1 MARSAGRLLG
11 YDSIATDQ
19 SNITTETTVLTAD
32 DCVVGNH
39 PVRVVFSCNA
49 AFSDGASGFCSIRI
63 KRDGTTIGNAT
74 IINNAST
81 ANLAVPVT
89 REIVDFP
96 AAGTYTYTV
105 TFADDGSAGDAN
117 LAASGAPA
125 TLAVYSA

>member
-1 MARSAGRLLG
+1 MRSAGRLLG
-11 YDSIATDQ
+11 YDSISTDQ
-19 SNITTETTVLTAD
+19 FNITSETTVLTAA

-39 PVRVVFSCNA
+39 PVRVAFSCNSA
-49 AFSDGASGFCSIRI
+49 WSDGASGFCVIRI
-63 KRDGTTIGNAT
+63 KRDGTTVGHAS

-81 ANLAVPVT
+81 ASHGTPVT

-105 TFADDGSAGDAN
+105 TLADDGSAGDAN
-117 LAASGAPA
+117 IGASGAPA

>member
-1 MARSAGRLLG
+1 MRSAGRLLG
-11 YDSIATDQ
+11 YDSISTDQ
-19 SNITTETTVLTAD
+19 SNITSETTVLTAA

-49 AFSDGASGFCSIRI
+49 AYSDGASGFCIIRI
-63 KRDGTTIGNAT
+63 KRDATTVGYAT

-81 ANLAVPVT
+81 ASMAVPVT
-89 REIVDFP
+89 REVVDFP

-105 TFADDGSAGDAN
+105 TFSDGGTTGDAN